1 MVKLSSPS
9 DYTAVNPNYAIG
21 QGYYTNEDKIADLL
35 QIPSFTASTNPSYDQ
50 VGSIIKGVEDKIDE
64 KTGMS
69 FRPIIY
75 ANEMHNFRSPT
86 GGSLRKWPSWWSDYV
101 GFCPLNHRHIRKMI
115 RIEVWQG
122 NRWTDL
128 ASATAIVSVT
138 SAQTGSSGSITLTLP
153 DNTTFVLNKGTTNA
167 QYNNKYGPKTIAQE
181 ICHVINETYPANTAR
196 FTGASAS
203 KAVVGSDGSN
213 VSDFF
218 YATVN
223 TEDETEVVISSLLP
237 GDDGSQCS
245 IAVSGSGLSK
255 EDFTDNEEMR
265 RLGTWWRIDE
275 EGRIFFRT
283 KFPYMEKNSIRMT
296 YIAGNPRVPGIISSA
311 ATKLAACE
319 ILRHDDQT
327 VLIAESGSQID
338 IKTKYDLLK
347 QEAEDLLKLT
357 KETIFLIE

>member
-35 QIPSFTASTNPSYDQ
+35 QIPSFSATTNPSYDQ
-50 VGSIIKGVEDKIDE
+50 VGDIIKDVEDEIDE

-101 GFCPLNHRHIRKMI
+101 GFCQLNHRHIRKMI

-128 ASATAIVSVT
+128 CSATAKVSV
-138 SAQTGSSGSITLTLP
+138 SNDQVGSSGSITLTLP
-153 DNTTFVLNKGTTNA
+153 NSVTFVLNKGTTNS
-167 QYNNKYGPKTIAQE
+167 QYNNAYGAKTIAQE
-181 ICHVINETYPANTAR
+181 ICHLINETYPSITAR
-196 FTGASAS
+196 FTGATAS
-203 KAVVGSDGSN
+203 KSLVGSDGTN

-223 TEDETEVVISSLLP
+223 TEDETEVIISSLLP

-245 IAVSGSGLSK
+245 IAVTGSGLTKS
-255 EDFTDNEEMR
+255 DFTDNEEMK
-265 RLGTWWRIDE
+265 RLGTWWKIDE

-283 KFPYMEKNSIRMT
+283 NFPYMEKNSVRMT
-296 YIAGNPRVPGIISSA
+296 YIACNPRVPGIISQA
-311 ATKLAACE
+311 ATKMSAME

-347 QEAEDLLKLT
+347 QEAAELLKLT
-357 KETIFLIE
+357 RETIFLIE

>member
-1 MVKLSSPS
+1 
-9 DYTAVNPNYAIG
+9 
-21 QGYYTNEDKIADLL
+21 
-35 QIPSFTASTNPSYDQ
+35 
-50 VGSIIKGVEDKIDE
+50 
-64 KTGMS
+64 
-69 FRPIIY
+69 
-75 ANEMHNFRSPT
+75 
-86 GGSLRKWPSWWSDYV
+86 
-101 GFCPLNHRHIRKMI
+101 MI

-128 ASATAIVSVT
+128 ASATATITVAS
-138 SAQTGSSGSITLTLP
+138 SQRGASGSITLTLP
-153 DNTTFVLNKGTTNA
+153 NSVTFVLNKGTTNS
-167 QYNNKYGPKTIAQE
+167 QYNNDYGPKTIAQE
-181 ICHVINETYPANTAR
+181 ICHLINETYPSVTAR
-196 FTGASAS
+196 FTGATAAKSL
-203 KAVVGSDGSN
+203 VGSNGSN

-218 YATVN
+218 YATVD
-223 TEDETEVVISSLLP
+223 TEDETKVIISSLLP
-237 GDDGSQCS
+237 GDDGSECS
-245 IAVSGSGLSK
+245 IAVTGSGLTKS
-255 EDFTDNEEMR
+255 DFTDNEEMK

-283 KFPYMEKNSIRMT
+283 RFPYMEKNSIRMT